1 MKGLELHSLFP
12 NGFPCGLQS
21 IQMGGFHILTYFDK
35 VAPWPTILI
44 LMRSCLEDSH
54 PHGKKLGKEWTT
66 CSKQI
71 SFTIEGERTI
81 LYIPSGYLTW
91 PRYRWPIEIDGLP
104 INSMVIFHGKLLVI
118 TRCHRSSPISEV
130 PRLDPR
136 WIAIPGPTLEISST
150 VGKLPISATS
160 TEAVANLQLVCN
172 ILSLVPLMMV
182 NGKY

>member
-1 MKGLELHSLFP
+1 
-12 NGFPCGLQS
+12 
-21 IQMGGFHILTYFDK
+21 
-35 VAPWPTILI
+35 
-44 LMRSCLEDSH
+44 MRSCLEDSH

-118 TRCHRSSPISEV
+118 TRCNRSSPISDLRGAPFGPPLDRH
-130 PRLDPR
+130 PRAHLGDQQHRRVNSQSPPPAR
-136 WIAIPGPTLEISST
+136 KRSQTCSWC
-150 VGKLPISATS
+150 ATS
-160 TEAVANLQLVCN
+160 
-172 ILSLVPLMMV
+172 
-182 NGKY
+182 YH